1 MSMQGTVKQKWFWY
15 SVFCL
20 ACWGPFA
27 FCAKLGSR
35 EIPATGMQFLF
46 TLGGLPV
53 AFVVFAARRF
63 KLEKSAKGIS
73 FGLIVGILSAIGT
86 LALFAAYRTGSNAA
100 VITAATSLYPMVTV
114 ILAVL
119 ILHERLT
126 RDQIIGLIFA
136 SAAFVIFS
144 L

>member
-1 MSMQGTVKQKWFWY
+1 MSLSSTVKQKWFWY

-35 EIPATGMQFLF
+35 EVPAAGMQFLF
-46 TLGGLPV
+46 TLGGVPV
-53 AFVVFAARRF
+53 ALLVFAARRF

-73 FGLIVGILSAIGT
+73 FGLIVGVLSAIGT
-86 LALFAAYRTGSNAA
+86 LALFAAYRTPGNAA

-119 ILHERLT
+119 TLGERLT
-126 RDQIIGLIFA
+126 RDQIIGLVFA